1 MAGGGWLFMTYQYYV
16 QNAAAFGRGGGGARI
31 DLLVCDEAH
40 QLANES
46 ERRQVVSAAPLVKR
60 LLLTAT
66 PVSNNRRELWSLLDL
81 AHPGCV
87 GHCFKSGWGWMEAG
101 DHGTA
106 DSAGQPEEVAAAV
119 RAWWSERA
127 QHFVHALTAKYLLRR
142 VRTAE
147 ERGIPPRRD

>member
-1 MAGGGWLFMTYQYYV
+1 
-16 QNAAAFGRGGGGARI
+16 
-31 DLLVCDEAH
+31 
-40 QLANES
+40 
-46 ERRQVVSAAPLVKR
+46 
-60 LLLTAT
+60 
-66 PVSNNRRELWSLLDL
+66 
-81 AHPGCV
+81 
-87 GHCFKSGWGWMEAG
+87 MEAG